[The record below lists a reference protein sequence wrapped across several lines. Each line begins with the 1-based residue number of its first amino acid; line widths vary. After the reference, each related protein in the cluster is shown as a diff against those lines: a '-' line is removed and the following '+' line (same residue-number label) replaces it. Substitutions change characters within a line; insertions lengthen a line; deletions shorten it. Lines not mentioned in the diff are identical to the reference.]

1 MFFCALN
8 IEIKPSKIQIEQPE
22 DNTKV
27 VFEDKKFKLVDKTT
41 NKEIIQEPSPQ
52 TIAENA
58 FKPKVD
64 ETETSLKPEVKA
76 VSKSKDKSAKP
87 NTSSVPST
95 TDIVANTNSKPEE
108 KEVAKT
114 SPEAKV
120 VTSSG
125 TINSEKS
132 ENLSAQSK
140 QKPID
145 PKLVSTTDLKKEDK
159 KSNSPEN
166 SVKRLNNI
174 DMPKGY
180 YLVANVFNERVNA
193 AKFMMR
199 LRDSGLDPSYFTSPE
214 NNFMYVYLDFVNTRA
229 EADAL
234 RESKLKNTYF
244 EELWI
249 LIVNITE

>member
-1 MFFCALN
+1 M
-8 IEIKPSKIQIEQPE
+8 
-22 DNTKV
+22 
-27 VFEDKKFKLVDKTT
+27 VDKTT

-64 ETETSLKPEVKA
+64 ETETSLNPEVKT

-87 NTSSVPST
+87 NTTSVPST
-95 TDIVANTNSKPEE
+95 TDIVTNTNSKPKV

-140 QKPID
+140 QKPVD
-145 PKLVSTTDLKKEDK
+145 PKLGSTTDLKKEDLN
-159 KSNSPEN
+159 SNSLEN
-166 SVKRLNNI
+166 SVNNSVQRLNNI

-199 LRDSGLDPSYFTSPE
+199 LRDSGLDPNYFTSPE
-214 NNFMYVYLDFVNTRA
+214 NNFMYVYLDFVSTRA
-229 EADAL
+229 EAEAL